1 MAIDVTNDH
10 IGIVIVQG
18 IWVIKLELSSWWF
31 VDRSYGD
38 TANVDGEDLNVV
50 VLGNLTRFNKIAIQG
65 SPHMAVDKKANS
77 LSRVYSYYP
86 KCNLP
91 LFYV

>member
-1 MAIDVTNDH
+1 MAIEVTNDH

-50 VLGNLTRFNKIAIQG
+50 VLGN
-65 SPHMAVDKKANS
+65 
-77 LSRVYSYYP
+77 
-86 KCNLP
+86 
-91 LFYV
+91 